1 MNNFDL
7 EKLLR
12 ENYCDTFDSLKPVD
26 KQSVYAVYEKKP
38 NSKVRKRSFYLKV
51 AIAIILLALLAVG
64 TVTVTASNATFREKL
79 AERAK
84 KDNVNLTD
92 SELDELSS
100 RLTQRGLLDENE
112 ILPQMGKNENGQ
124 LYGSDL
130 YGFELMAVSGRND
143 DIGYCY
149 IDEFEYMIGDPD
161 YIFEVYNDAVDW
173 QNDRDNGL
181 NRNWVY
187 VFDSDGMKIIGKY
200 IKSIKKDKE
209 ELEEKR
215 IGLGFITNEELAAGE
230 YDKYIYDGFDSVF
243 YEAEVME
250 RLEKLHVSVENKAP
264 FPNDEELPEMGEND
278 KGQKYGDFRYNFD
291 LQPSFDNGV
300 AVGYIYTDDLKE
312 IDGTRIPWLYDI
324 SQWDKVKEHTRNWV
338 YVYEDDGETIV
349 GKYYK
354 TSVDV
359 SENEYSAE
367 YETDEGFFTLEELE
381 SGNYDKYFSNG
392 SGDGE
397 KYEEKVRKRQLYF
410 DKLRELGKIE

>member
-38 NSKVRKRSFYLKV
+38 KGKVRKRSFYLKV

-112 ILPQMGKNENGQ
+112 ILPKMGENENGQ

-250 RLEKLHVSVENKAP
+250 RLENLHVSVENKAP

-291 LQPSFDNGV
+291 LQPCAYYKD
-300 AVGYIYTDDLKE
+300 GYIYTDDYKDVYG
-312 IDGTRIPWLYDI
+312 IRVPWLYDV
-324 SQWDKVKEHTRNWV
+324 SEWDEVHKHTRNWN
-338 YVYEDDGETIV
+338 YVYESDGETIV
-349 GKYYK
+349 GVTFNSSDYI
-354 TSVDV
+354 
-359 SENEYSAE
+359 E
-367 YETDEGFFTLEELE
+367 YEGNDEKPYSSGFCTLEEFE
-381 SGNYDKYFSNG
+381 SGEYDKYIYNG
-392 SGDGE
+392 IDNGE
-397 KYEEKVRKRQLYF
+397 KYKEKVRKRQLYF